1 MIDLE
6 TSPVA
11 VSSQRDLR
19 RLLSPRSVVVVGASD
34 KPGALGASVVSNLDR
49 NGFAGPVYLI
59 NPKRSEIAG
68 RACLASIDDLPLDV
82 DVAVLAIPRAGVLD
96 AVRALAARRC
106 GAAIIFSAG
115 FAEGGE
121 QGLADQ
127 RELAR
132 IAEEAGMVIEGP
144 NCLGLVNYAERIPL
158 TFVETL
164 VPSPGPGGGI
174 GIVSQSGAM
183 AAVLATTF
191 LSRAMNVTLSV
202 STGNEAGSGVEDYV
216 EHLIADPATRVIAMI
231 VEQFRQPQRFLA
243 AARAARAAGKP
254 IVLLHPG
261 KSSAA
266 RESAATHT
274 GAMAGDYALMRA
286 MVERAGVVFAETLE
300 ELGDIAE
307 IASRCPALPSGGL
320 AVVGES
326 GAFKALTLDLCEEL
340 GLDLP
345 VLTDANA
352 PTVRAAMPDF
362 VAVSNP
368 LDITAQGLVEPAI
381 YARQVTALQEDDR
394 FGCIVTGIIQTDATT
409 IGIKLPPL
417 LGAVEGGDRAKPVI
431 YASLDEGTVL
441 PPYILDR
448 LRAAG
453 VPVFPSTERAFRA
466 IARLAALGQRD
477 LTGRTPDPLPLDL
490 PTWRGAIPEFRAK
503 ILLEP
508 AGISFPQGGFATTR
522 EEAAQV
528 AARIGYPVVI
538 KAQAAALGH
547 KSDAGGVIL
556 NLADEAALLSAWDRL
571 YANVAAYDASLAL
584 DGVLVEAMG
593 KRGLELI
600 VGAKRDPQWGPV
612 VLVGFGGVT
621 AELQHDARL
630 ITPDMTEAAIIAE
643 LGRLKSAA
651 LLHGYRG
658 SPALDVAAVA
668 RLAMRMIDVMVGTP
682 EIAEVDLN
690 PVIVY
695 PQGEGLVALDA
706 LIYTH

>member
-6 TSPVA
+6 TPPVA
-11 VSSQRDLR
+11 ASSQRDLR

-132 IAEEAGMVIEGP
+132 IADEAGMVIEGP
-144 NCLGLVNYAERIPL
+144 NCLGLVNYADRIPL

-216 EHLIADPATRVIAMI
+216 EHLIADPATQVIAMI

-243 AARAARAAGKP
+243 AARSARAAGKP

-381 YARQVTALQEDDR
+381 YARLVTALQGDDR

-417 LGAVEGGDRAKPVI
+417 LSAVEGGDRAKPVI
-431 YASLDEGTVL
+431 YASLDEGTLL
-441 PPYILDR
+441 PPDILDR

-466 IARLAALGQRD
+466 IA
-477 LTGRTPDPLPLDL
+477 
-490 PTWRGAIPEFRAK
+490 
-503 ILLEP
+503 
-508 AGISFPQGGFATTR
+508 
-522 EEAAQV
+522 
-528 AARIGYPVVI
+528 
-538 KAQAAALGH
+538 
-547 KSDAGGVIL
+547 
-556 NLADEAALLSAWDRL
+556 
-571 YANVAAYDASLAL
+571 
-584 DGVLVEAMG
+584 
-593 KRGLELI
+593 
-600 VGAKRDPQWGPV
+600 
-612 VLVGFGGVT
+612 
-621 AELQHDARL
+621 
-630 ITPDMTEAAIIAE
+630 
-643 LGRLKSAA
+643 
-651 LLHGYRG
+651 
-658 SPALDVAAVA
+658 
-668 RLAMRMIDVMVGTP
+668 
-682 EIAEVDLN
+682 
-690 PVIVY
+690 
-695 PQGEGLVALDA
+695 
-706 LIYTH
+706 

>member
-6 TSPVA
+6 NPPVA
-11 VSSQRDLR
+11 ASSQRDLR

-144 NCLGLVNYAERIPL
+144 NCLGLVNYADRIPL

-216 EHLIADPATRVIAMI
+216 EHLVADPDTRVIAMI

-286 MVERAGVVFAETLE
+286 MVQRAGVVLAETLE

-320 AVVGES
+320 AVLGES

-340 GLDLP
+340 AIDLP
-345 VLTDANA
+345 VLTDSNA
-352 PTVRAAMPDF
+352 PTVCAAMPDF

-381 YARQVTALQEDDR
+381 YARLVTALQEDDR

-417 LGAVEGGDRAKPVI
+417 LGAVEEGDRSKPVI

-441 PPYILDR
+441 PPDILNR

-466 IARLAALGQRD
+466 IARLMALGARD
-477 LTGRTPDPLPLDL
+477 LTERTPDPLAIDL
-490 PTWRGAIPEFRAK
+490 PVGRGVIPEYQAK
-503 ILLEP
+503 AFLAP
-508 AGISFPQGGFATTR
+508 AGIAFPQGGFAATP
-522 EEAAQV
+522 EEAAQI
-528 AARIGYPVVI
+528 AARIGYPVAI

-556 NLADEAALLSAWDRL
+556 NLADEAALLAAWDRL
-571 YANVAAYDASLAL
+571 YANVAAYDARLAL
-584 DGVLVEAMG
+584 DGVLVEGMG

-600 VGAKRDPQWGPV
+600 VGAKRDAQWGPV
-612 VLVGFGGVT
+612 VLVGFGGIT

-630 ITPDMTEAAIIAE
+630 ITPDMTEAAIVAE
-643 LGRLKSAA
+643 LNKLKSAA

-658 SPALDVAAVA
+658 SPALDVPAVA
-668 RLAMRMIDVMVGTP
+668 RLAARMMDVMIGTP
-682 EIAEVDLN
+682 AISEVDLN

>member
-1 MIDLE
+1 MIDLDAP
-6 TSPVA
+6 TLAIAP
-11 VSSQRDLR
+11 QRDLR
-19 RLLSPRSVVVVGASD
+19 RLLSPRSVVVVGASE
-34 KPGALGASVVSNLDR
+34 KPGALGATVVSNLER
-49 NGFAGPVYLI
+49 NGFAGDIHLI
-59 NPKRSEIAG
+59 NPKRSEIGG
-68 RACLASIDDLPLDV
+68 RRCLASIDDLPLDV

-132 IAEEAGMVIEGP
+132 IADEAGMVIEGP
-144 NCLGLVNYAERIPL
+144 NCLGLVNYADHIPL

-183 AAVLATTF
+183 AAVLATTL
-191 LSRAMNVTLSV
+191 LSRKMNVRLSI

-216 EHLIADPATRVIAMI
+216 EHLVTDPDTRVIAMI
-231 VEQFRQPQRFLA
+231 VEQFRKPQRFLA

-286 MVERAGVVFAETLE
+286 MVERAGVIFAETLE
-300 ELGDIAE
+300 ELGDITE

-320 AVVGES
+320 AVLGES

-340 GLDLP
+340 GIDLP
-345 VLTDANA
+345 VLTDVNA
-352 PTVRAAMPDF
+352 PAVRAAMPDF

-381 YARQVTALQEDDR
+381 YERLVTALQADDR

-417 LGAVEGGDRAKPVI
+417 LGAVERGDRAKPVI

-441 PPYILDR
+441 PPDILER

-466 IARLAALGQRD
+466 IARLMALGARD
-477 LTGRTPDPLPLDL
+477 LTERTPDPLAIDL
-490 PTWRGAIPEFRAK
+490 PVGRGVIPEYQAK
-503 ILLEP
+503 AFLEP
-508 AGISFPQGGFATTR
+508 AGIAFPQGGFAATPD
-522 EEAAQV
+522 EAAQI
-528 AARIGYPVVI
+528 AARIGYPVAI

-556 NLADEAALLSAWDRL
+556 NLADEAALLAAWDRL
-571 YANVAAYDASLAL
+571 YANVAAYDIRLAL

-630 ITPDMTEAAIIAE
+630 LTPDMTKATIVAE
-643 LGRLKSAA
+643 LGKLKSAA
-651 LLHGYRG
+651 LLQGYRG
-658 SPALDVAAVA
+658 SPTLDVAAVA
-668 RLAMRMIDVMVGTP
+668 QLALRMIDVMVGTP
-682 EIAEVDLN
+682 SIAEVDLN

-706 LIYTH
+706 LIYTY

>member
-1 MIDLE
+1 MIE
-6 TSPVA
+6 TEAPVA
-11 VSSQRDLR
+11 EVSPQPDLR
-19 RLLSPRSVVVVGASD
+19 RLLSPRSVAVVGASD
-34 KPGALGASVVSNLDR
+34 KPGALGASVVSNLER
-49 NGFAGPVYLI
+49 NRFAGEIHLI
-59 NPKRSEIAG
+59 NPKRAEIGG
-68 RACLASIDDLPLDV
+68 RPCLASIADLPLDV

-106 GAAIIFSAG
+106 GAAVIFSAG

-132 IAEEAGMVIEGP
+132 IAAEAGMVIEGP

-183 AAVLATTF
+183 AAVLGTTF
-191 LSRAMNVTLSV
+191 LSRAMNLTLSV

-216 EHLIADPATRVIAMI
+216 EHLVADPGTRVIAMI

-243 AARAARAAGKP
+243 AAKAARAAGKL

-286 MVERAGVVFAETLE
+286 MVERGGVVFAETLE

-307 IASRCPALPSGGL
+307 IASRCPALPCGGL
-320 AVVGES
+320 AVLGES

-340 GLDLP
+340 ELDLP
-345 VLTDANA
+345 PLTDADA
-352 PTVRAAMPDF
+352 PAVRAAMPDF

-368 LDITAQGLVEPAI
+368 LDITAQGLVEPDI
-381 YARQVTALQEDDR
+381 YARLLAALQADDR
-394 FGCIVTGIIQTDATT
+394 FGCIVAGIIQTDPTT
-409 IGIKLPPL
+409 LAIKLPPL
-417 LGAVEGGDRAKPVI
+417 MRALAGGPLAKPVI
-431 YASLDEGTVL
+431 YAGLDEGA
-441 PPYILDR
+441 PPSDADIAR

-466 IARLAALGQRD
+466 IARLASLARRD
-477 LTGRTPDPLPLDL
+477 LTERTPAPVSLDL
-490 PTWRGAIPEFRAK
+490 PLGRGVIPEYQAK
-503 ILLEP
+503 AWLTP
-508 AGISFPQGGFATTR
+508 VGIAFPPGGFASTL
-522 EEAAQV
+522 EEAAAV
-528 AARIGYPVVI
+528 AARIGYPVAI
-538 KAQAAALGH
+538 KAQSAALGH

-556 NLADEAALLSAWDRL
+556 NLGDEEALQAAWDRL
-571 YANVAAYDASLAL
+571 FANIAAHDPGLEL

-593 KRGLELI
+593 RRGVELI

-621 AELQHDARL
+621 AELLHDVRL
-630 ITPDMTEAAIIAE
+630 LTPDMTEQTIVAE
-643 LGRLKSAA
+643 IGRLKAA
-651 LLHGYRG
+651 RLLQGYRG
-658 SPALDVAAVA
+658 APPCDVGAVA
-668 RLAMRMIDVMVGTP
+668 ELAVRLMDVMAGTP
-682 EIAEVDLN
+682 AMAEIDLN

-695 PQGEGLVALDA
+695 PAGEAIVALDA

>member
-6 TSPVA
+6 NPPVA

-216 EHLIADPATRVIAMI
+216 EHLVADPDTQVIAMI

-320 AVVGES
+320 AVLGES

-340 GLDLP
+340 AIDLP

-352 PTVRAAMPDF
+352 PPVRAAMPDF

-381 YARQVTALQEDDR
+381 YGRLVTALQEDDR

-417 LGAVEGGDRAKPVI
+417 LAAVEGGDRAKPVI

-441 PPYILDR
+441 PPDILDR

-466 IARLAALGQRD
+466 IARLMALGARD
-477 LTGRTPDPLPLDL
+477 LTERTPDPLAINL
-490 PTWRGAIPEFRAK
+490 PVGRGVIPEYQAK
-503 ILLEP
+503 AFLEP
-508 AGISFPQGGFATTR
+508 AGISFPQGGFAATP
-522 EEAAQV
+522 EEAAQI
-528 AARIGYPVVI
+528 AARIGYPVAI

-556 NLADEAALLSAWDRL
+556 NLADEAALLAAWDRL
-571 YANVAAYDASLAL
+571 YANVAAYDAGLAL
-584 DGVLVEAMG
+584 DGVLVEGMG

-600 VGAKRDPQWGPV
+600 VGAKRDAQWGPV

-630 ITPDMTEAAIIAE
+630 ITPDMTEAAIVAE
-643 LGRLKSAA
+643 LNKLKSAA

-658 SPALDVAAVA
+658 SPALDVPAVA
-668 RLAMRMIDVMVGTP
+668 RLAALMMDVMIGTP
-682 EIAEVDLN
+682 AISEVDLN

>member
-6 TSPVA
+6 NPPVA

-19 RLLSPRSVVVVGASD
+19 RLLSPRSVAVVGASD

-127 RELAR
+127 RELAQ
-132 IAEEAGMVIEGP
+132 IADEAGMVIEGP
-144 NCLGLVNYAERIPL
+144 NCLGLVNYVDRIPL

-216 EHLIADPATRVIAMI
+216 EHLVADPATRVIAMI

-274 GAMAGDYALMRA
+274 GAMAGDHALMRA
-286 MVERAGVVFAETLE
+286 MVERAGVVLAETLE

-320 AVVGES
+320 AVLGES

-340 GLDLP
+340 ALDLP
-345 VLTDANA
+345 VLTDSNA
-352 PTVRAAMPDF
+352 PMVRAAMPDF

-381 YARQVTALQEDDR
+381 YARLVTALQGDDR

-417 LGAVEGGDRAKPVI
+417 LAAVEGGDRAKPVI

-441 PPYILDR
+441 PPGILDR

-466 IARLAALGQRD
+466 IARLMDLGARD
-477 LTGRTPDPLPLDL
+477 LTERTPDPLAIDL
-490 PTWRGAIPEFRAK
+490 PVGRGVIPEYQAK
-503 ILLEP
+503 AFLEP
-508 AGISFPQGGFATTR
+508 AGISFPRGGFAATS
-522 EEAAQV
+522 EEAAQI
-528 AARIGYPVVI
+528 AARIGYPVAI

-556 NLADEAALLSAWDRL
+556 NLADEAALLAAWDRL
-571 YANVAAYDASLAL
+571 YANVAAYDAGLVL
-584 DGVLVEAMG
+584 DGVLVEGMG

-600 VGAKRDPQWGPV
+600 VGAKRDAQWGPV

-643 LGRLKSAA
+643 LNKLKSAA

-658 SPALDVAAVA
+658 SPALDIAAVA
-668 RLAMRMIDVMVGTP
+668 RLAARMMDVMIGTP
-682 EIAEVDLN
+682 AISEVDLN

>member
-1 MIDLE
+1 MTDVHVLE
-6 TSPVA
+6 AKAAPRPDV
-11 VSSQRDLR
+11 R

-34 KPGALGASVVSNLDR
+34 KPGALGATVVTNLER
-49 NGFAGPVYLI
+49 NGFAGDIHLI
-59 NPKRSEIAG
+59 NPKRVEIGG
-68 RACLASIDDLPLDV
+68 RPCLASIDDLPMEV

-96 AVRALAARRC
+96 AVRALGQRRC

-127 RELAR
+127 HELAR
-132 IAEEAGMVIEGP
+132 IAAEAGMVIEGP
-144 NCLGLVNYAERIPL
+144 NCLGLVNYADRIPL

-164 VPSPGPGGGI
+164 VPQPGSGSGI

-191 LSRAMNVTLSV
+191 LSREMNVRLSI

-216 EHLIADPATRVIAMI
+216 EHLVGDADTQVIAMI

-243 AARAARAAGKP
+243 AARAARAAGKL

-274 GAMAGDYALMRA
+274 GAMAGDYVLMRA

-307 IASRCPALPSGGL
+307 IASRCPVLPSGGL
-320 AVVGES
+320 AVLGES

-340 GLDLP
+340 GIDLP
-345 VLTDANA
+345 VLDDAGA
-352 PTVRAAMPDF
+352 PAVRAAMPDF

-381 YARQVTALQEDDR
+381 YSRLVEALQADDR
-394 FGCIVTGIIQTDATT
+394 FGCVVTGIIQTDATT
-409 IGIKLPPL
+409 MAIKLPPL
-417 LGAVEGGDRAKPVI
+417 LGAVEGGARGKPLI
-431 YASLDEGTVL
+431 YASLDEGTAPSHEDL
-441 PPYILDR
+441 NR

-466 IARLAALGQRD
+466 VARLMALARRD
-477 LTGRTPDPLPLDL
+477 LAERAPAPVALDL
-490 PTWRGAIPEFRAK
+490 PLGRGVIPEYQAK
-503 ILLEP
+503 ALLAP
-508 AGISFPQGGFATTR
+508 AGIAFPPGDFAATP
-522 EEAAQV
+522 EDAVAIAQ
-528 AARIGYPVVI
+528 RIGFPVAI

-556 NLADEAALLSAWDRL
+556 NLADEAALHSAWDRL
-571 YANVAAYDASLAL
+571 YANVTAYDPAMRL

-593 KRGLELI
+593 KRGVELI

-621 AELQHDARL
+621 AELLQDARL
-630 ITPDMTEAAIIAE
+630 LTPDMTAATIIAE
-643 LGRLKSAA
+643 LGRLKSAP

-658 SPALDVAAVA
+658 APPCDVAAVA
-668 RLAMRMIDVMVGTP
+668 ELAVQMMDVMAGTP
-682 EIAEVDLN
+682 GIAEVDLN
-690 PVIVY
+690 PVIVF
-695 PQGEGLVALDA
+695 PQGEGVVALDA

>member
-1 MIDLE
+1 MIDPEASL
-6 TSPVA
+6 A
-11 VSSQRDLR
+11 VDAPQRDLR

-34 KPGALGASVVSNLDR
+34 KPGALGATVVSNLER
-49 NGFAGPVYLI
+49 NGFAGEIHLI
-59 NPKRSEIAG
+59 NPKRAEIGG
-68 RACLASIDDLPLDV
+68 RACLASIDDLPIGV

-96 AVRALAARRC
+96 AVRALADRRC

-127 RELAR
+127 LELAR
-132 IAEEAGMVIEGP
+132 IAEAAGMVIEGP
-144 NCLGLVNYAERIPL
+144 NCLGLVNYADRIPL

-164 VPSPGPGGGI
+164 VPTPGPGGGI

-183 AAVLATTF
+183 AAVLATTL
-191 LSRAMNVTLSV
+191 LSRAMNVRLSI

-216 EHLIADPATRVIAMI
+216 EHLVTDPDTRVIAMI
-231 VEQFRQPQRFLA
+231 VEQFRRPQRFLA
-243 AARAARAAGKP
+243 AARAARAAGKQ

-286 MVERAGVVFAETLE
+286 MVERAGVIFAETLE
-300 ELGDIAE
+300 ELGDITE
-307 IASRCPALPSGGL
+307 IVSRCPALPSGGL
-320 AVVGES
+320 AVLGES

-340 GLDLP
+340 GVDLP

-352 PTVRAAMPDF
+352 PAVRSAMPEF

-368 LDITAQGLVEPAI
+368 LDITAQGLVEPEI
-381 YARQVTALQEDDR
+381 YSRLVTALQADDR
-394 FGCIVTGIIQTDATT
+394 FGCIVTGIIQTDMKTVS
-409 IGIKLPPL
+409 IKLPPL
-417 LGAVEGGDRAKPVI
+417 LRALGDGATKPVI
-431 YASLDEGTVL
+431 FAGLDEGAPL
-441 PPYILDR
+441 GDENIAR

-453 VPVFPSTERAFRA
+453 VPVFPSTERALRA
-466 IARLAALGQRD
+466 IARLMALGQRD
-477 LTGRTPDPLPLDL
+477 LTEREPEPIALDL
-490 PTWRGAIPEFRAK
+490 PIGRGVIPEYQAK
-503 ILLEP
+503 AFLAL
-508 AGISFPQGGFATTR
+508 AGIAFPPGDFATTA
-522 EEAAQV
+522 EEAVQV
-528 AARIGYPVVI
+528 AGRIGYPVAI

-556 NLADEAALLSAWDRL
+556 SIADEAALVDAWDQI
-571 YANVAAYDASLAL
+571 YANVATYDASLEL
-584 DGVLVEAMG
+584 DGILVEAMG

-621 AELQHDARL
+621 AELQQDARL
-630 ITPDMTEAAIIAE
+630 LTPDMTEATIIAE
-643 LGRLKSAA
+643 LGKLKSAA

-658 SPALDVAAVA
+658 SPAVDIAAVA
-668 RLAMRMIDVMVGTP
+668 RLAKRAMDVMLGTP
-682 EIAEVDLN
+682 AIAEVDLN
-690 PVIVY
+690 PVIVFR
-695 PQGEGLVALDA
+695 QGEGLVALDA

>member
-59 NPKRSEIAG
+59 NPRRSEIAG

-132 IAEEAGMVIEGP
+132 IAEAAGMVIEGP

-381 YARQVTALQEDDR
+381 YARLVTALQEDDR

-441 PPYILDR
+441 PPDILDR
-448 LRAAG
+448 LRVAG

-490 PTWRGAIPEFRAK
+490 PTWRGAIPEYRAK

-593 KRGLELI
+593 KRGMELI